1 MVTSEPSSEKRQ
13 HRRFPVQ
20 FRSSFSS
27 VNVVGGEGTLADLS
41 VRGCRVECRIAV
53 KPGTEL
59 QLKIHLPNDSAPLGI
74 TVAAVR
80 WSRGETFG
88 VEFMDMHEEE
98 WKRLGRLIA
107 SVERPEAGPVVPPS
121 GP

>member
-1 MVTSEPSSEKRQ
+1 MSKPLDEKRQ

-41 VRGCRVECRIAV
+41 VRGCRIECRIAV

-59 QLKIHLPNDSAPLGI
+59 QLKIHLPNEQAPLGI

-80 WSRGETFG
+80 WTHGETFG
-88 VEFMDMHEEE
+88 VEFMDMHDEE
-98 WKRLGRLIA
+98 WKRLGRFIA
-107 SVERPEAGPVVPPS
+107 SVGLPEAEPIDQS
-121 GP
+121 

>member
-1 MVTSEPSSEKRQ
+1 MVTSEPPGEKRQ

-27 VNVVGGEGTLADLS
+27 VNVVGGEGVLADLS
-41 VRGCRVECRIAV
+41 VRGCRIESRAVV

-59 QLKIHLPNDSAPLGI
+59 QLKIHLPHESAPLGI

-80 WSRGETFG
+80 WSHGETFG
-88 VEFMDMHEEE
+88 VEFRDMKDEE
-98 WKRLGRLIA
+98 WKRLGRFIT
-107 SVERPEAGPVVPPS
+107 SMESPDAGATACP
-121 GP
+121 